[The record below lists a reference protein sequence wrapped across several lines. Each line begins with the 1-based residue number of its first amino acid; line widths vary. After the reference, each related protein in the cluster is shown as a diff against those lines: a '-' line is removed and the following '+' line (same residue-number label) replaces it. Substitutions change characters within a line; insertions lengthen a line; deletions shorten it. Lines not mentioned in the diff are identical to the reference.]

1 MKNLTLNALIK
12 DQGCLSEY
20 DPNSLTVEQA
30 NKLLIQFLVPKKGN
44 KKISIASNQKNEDK
58 IQKRVKALRD
68 NLRKRKK
75 QLRENKSDLKTG
87 NG

>member
-1 MKNLTLNALIK
+1 MGILEAIL
-12 DQGCLSEY
+12 
-20 DPNSLTVEQA
+20 
-30 NKLLIQFLVPKKGN
+30 F
-44 KKISIASNQKNEDK
+44 KKIYTVSNQKNEDK
-58 IQKRVKALRD
+58 IKKKVKALRD